1 MMASYQLSER
11 VNVQVILW
19 PMVTALYW
27 LAVGAAAALSWLWT
41 VLCVVG
47 TLVLLMALTGVEVG
61 VAVGKWLI
69 ARRAAILHAGRVLAI
84 TAGWGAVIIAAVVI
98 SALYWHLLLALG
110 GLALVA
116 WATYPRSGSRQSR
129 A

>member
-27 LAVGAAAALSWLWT
+27 LAVGAAAALGWLWT

-69 ARRAAILHAGRVLAI
+69 THRAAILYAGRVLVI
-84 TAGWGAVIIAAVVI
+84 TAGWLALLVGAVVLSV
-98 SALYWHLLLALG
+98 LYWHIVVAAGLGALAM
-110 GLALVA
+110 
-116 WATYPRSGSRQSR
+116 WATYPRPHSL
-129 A
+129 

>member
-1 MMASYQLSER
+1 MTSYQIGE
-11 VNVQVILW
+11 NINFQVVLW
-19 PMVTALYW
+19 IVAGAVYRLVAMVW
-27 LAVGAAAALSWLWT
+27 LVVRWTGAVISAVGLLALLLVSMAAMAGAK
-41 VLCVVG
+41 VLITAWP
-47 TLVLLMALTGVEVG
+47 TL
-61 VAVGKWLI
+61 
-69 ARRAAILHAGRVLAI
+69 RQAGRVLAI
-84 TAGWGAVIIAAVVI
+84 TAGWGAVIVAAVVI